1 MRHMRFNRYS
11 ALALA
16 GVLLALAPT
25 AASVQEVAL
34 VAPDAKEV
42 AKGYRADELKLRS
55 VVNDKGEII
64 GHIDDFIFGRDNG
77 PVFVVLSVGDYVG
90 LGAEL
95 VAVPFKSLKLDDSSG
110 KIVLPGASL
119 AALRKLAVDPS
130 TVQATMANGVL
141 EIAIPK
147 PAPTET
153 KKIEVKEAA

>member
-16 GVLLALAPT
+16 GVLLVLAPA
-25 AASVQEVAL
+25 AASAQE

-55 VVNDKGEII
+55 VVNGKGDII

-77 PVFVVLSVGDYVG
+77 PVFVVLSVGDFVG
-90 LGAEL
+90 LGGEL
-95 VAVPFKSLKLDDSSG
+95 VAVPFKSLELDDSSA

-119 AALRKLAVDPS
+119 AALRKLPVFLY
-130 TVQATMANGVL
+130 NR
-141 EIAIPK
+141 
-147 PAPTET
+147 
-153 KKIEVKEAA
+153 